1 MDLTTTIR
9 GSMMEG
15 FLPKGWDLRT
25 IDQLGGLSPQEAT
38 TRRVPLWTQWAKLQ
52 ALAEGARLASTELW
66 HR

>member
-38 TRRVPLWTQWAKLQ
+38 TRRP
-52 ALAEGARLASTELW
+52 
-66 HR
+66 